1 MNTRLPDPFD
11 AIFTSFF
18 LLIVSFSFSLC
29 FFWCS
34 VCVRKF
40 LGLLCLFLRFGSGTQ
55 KAAAPFVSFQRILLQ
70 AMNPIQQRLL
80 ALANTPA
87 DQLSTL
93 GGFGGGPRSNPYNL
107 HSAQHQEQL
116 AAAAAAPPP
125 HHHHSVPRLDDGE
138 PPQVRYLS
146 FQICPRA
153 LLF

>member
-1 MNTRLPDPFD
+1 M
-11 AIFTSFF
+11 
-18 LLIVSFSFSLC
+18 LC
-29 FFWCS
+29 
-34 VCVRKF
+34 CVRKF
-40 LGLLCLFLRFGSGTQ
+40 LGLVRPFLRFGREGT
-55 KAAAPFVSFQRILLQ
+55 KSKSASFSHSILKQ

-116 AAAAAAPPP
+116 ATAAAAPPP

-138 PPQVRYLS
+138 PPQVRYSS
-146 FQICPRA
+146 FQILPSPVNIYMLTGALYRNAAAGTRPALKPSSRA
-153 LLF
+153 CLT